1 MERPVQFVSD
11 GMRVRGDVHVARA
24 GAPCVVMSHG
34 LESSKDG
41 DKWPV
46 LASALGE
53 SGISALRF
61 NHRGCGQGPQASEGV
76 FEDTTLTGRIAD
88 FRAALDVAASKAG
101 DGAAL
106 GAVGSSFGGMVVVAA
121 RDPRVRALALL
132 ATPVAI
138 PPDSSGQEIVD
149 GYHYLQSGNRLRAG
163 FFRDVAR
170 YDILAAV
177 RDFRGP
183 VLVVH
188 GDRDD
193 VVPVEHA
200 ARIHEAAC
208 GPKRLEVVP
217 GADHVFSAPEHR
229 SRAVALCVEWFKAYL
244 G

>member
-1 MERPVQFVSD
+1 MERPVEFTSGGLRIAGD
-11 GMRVRGDVHVARA
+11 MRVVGA

-41 DKWPV
+41 DKWSV
-46 LASALGE
+46 LASAFGE
-53 SGISALRF
+53 SGIGALRF
-61 NHRGCGQGPQASEGV
+61 NHRGCGQGPRASEGA

-88 FRAALDVAASKAG
+88 FRAALDTAASTAG

-106 GAVGSSFGGMVVVAA
+106 GAIGSSFGGMVVVAA

-138 PPDSSGQEIVD
+138 PAPAAQEIVD
-149 GYHYLQSGNRLRAG
+149 GYHYLQSGNRLRVG

-200 ARIHEAAC
+200 ARLHDAAR
-208 GPKRLEVVP
+208 GSKRLDIVP
-217 GADHVFSAPEHR
+217 GADHMFSAPEHR
-229 SRAVALCVEWFKAYL
+229 ERAVALCVEWFKAYL

>member
-11 GMRVRGDVHVARA
+11 GLRIRGDMRVVGA

-53 SGISALRF
+53 SGIGALRF
-61 NHRGCGQGPQASEGV
+61 NHRGCGQGPRASEGA

-88 FRAALDVAASKAG
+88 FHAALDVAASKTG
-101 DGAAL
+101 DGAPL
-106 GAVGSSFGGMVVVAA
+106 GAVGSSFGGMIVVAA
-121 RDPRVRALALL
+121 RDPRGRALALL

-138 PPDSSGQEIVD
+138 PPPAAHEIVD
-149 GYHYLQSGNRLRAG
+149 GYHYLQSGSRLRAG

-188 GDRDD
+188 GERDD

-200 ARIHEAAC
+200 ARLHDAAR
-208 GPKRLEVVP
+208 GPKRLEVIA

-229 SRAVALCVEWFKAYL
+229 TRVVALCVEWFKAYL

>member
-1 MERPVQFVSD
+1 MERPVQFASD
-11 GMRVRGDVHVARA
+11 GLRVRGDMHIVGPA
-24 GAPCVVMSHG
+24 APWVVMSHG

-46 LASALGE
+46 LAGALVQV
-53 SGISALRF
+53 GISALRF
-61 NHRGCGQGPQASEGV
+61 NHRGCGQGPQASEGA
-76 FEDTTLTGRIAD
+76 FQDTTLTGRIAD
-88 FRAALDVAASKAG
+88 FRAALDMAASTAG
-101 DGAAL
+101 DGPDRI
-106 GAVGSSFGGMVVVAA
+106 GAVGSSFGGMVVAAA
-121 RDPRVRALALL
+121 RDPRVRVLALL

-138 PPDSSGQEIVD
+138 PAPAAQEIVD
-149 GYHYLQSGNRLRAG
+149 GYHYLQSGSRLCAG

-200 ARIHEAAC
+200 VRLHDAAR
-208 GPKRLEVVP
+208 GPKRLEVIP

-229 SRAVALCVEWFKAYL
+229 ERAVALCVEWFKTHLA
-244 G
+244 